1 MTVSE
6 PNFVGSY
13 DIGSHV
19 FFFFRETAVEYIN
32 CGKSVYSRVARV
44 CKRDTGGKN
53 ILSQNWSTYLKARLN
68 CSIPGEFPFYFNEI
82 RKSNRIK
89 IFKSRF
95 FNNRIFISIIF
106 FFFNI
111 SISNF
116 LTSNFGFRKTNECT
130 SIFREYLQGA
140 RRWHS
145 LLRYFYHVDERID
158 GLGDLLV
165 PYRRDSRGVPWKIQ
179 RTGDE
184 QQRLAS
190 GALQQS
196 SWTAARSMCERHWNV
211 PGHGPQLHS
220 IPSPHGFGDIAREWK
235 TRLL

>member
-1 MTVSE
+1 M
-6 PNFVGSY
+6 
-13 DIGSHV
+13 
-19 FFFFRETAVEYIN
+19 
-32 CGKSVYSRVARV
+32 C
-44 CKRDTGGKN
+44 
-53 ILSQNWSTYLKARLN
+53 
-68 CSIPGEFPFYFNEI
+68 IPGWREFA
-82 RKSNRIK
+82 KGTQAAK
-89 IFKSRF
+89 IFSRKIGRLIWRQGWIARYQANF
-95 FNNRIFISIIF
+95 HSTSTKYVSLIELKYLNLDFSIIASLFRFYF

-111 SISNF
+111 SIFNF